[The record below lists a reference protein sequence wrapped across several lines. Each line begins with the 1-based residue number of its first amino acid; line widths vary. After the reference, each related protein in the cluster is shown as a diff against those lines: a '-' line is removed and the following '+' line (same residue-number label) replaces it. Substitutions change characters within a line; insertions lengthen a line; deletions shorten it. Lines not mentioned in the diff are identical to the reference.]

1 MPQHGNPTGRAD
13 ANSRV
18 PRASKPPAFPEKEMR
33 AAKKSSKPEHRNSGN
48 LKHHRYTQHSAFII
62 HHPSSIIHHPASS
75 IQHPASSIQ
84 HSAFSIQH

>member
-33 AAKKSSKPEHRNSGN
+33 AAKNRASQNTEIQK
-48 LKHHRYTQHSAFII
+48 T
-62 HHPSSIIHHPASS
+62 SSIID
-75 IQHPASSIQ
+75 HPASSIQ

>member
-33 AAKKSSKPEHRNSGN
+33 AAKESRKPEHRNSED
-48 LKHHRYTQHSAFII
+48 LKHHHTQRI
-62 HHPSSIIHHPASS
+62 HHPSSS

>member
-33 AAKKSSKPEHRNSGN
+33 AAKNRASQNTELRKPQASSIYP
-48 LKHHRYTQHSAFII
+48 AFLII
-62 HHPSSIIHHPASS
+62 HHHRSSS
-75 IQHPASSIQ
+75 IQHPA
-84 HSAFSIQH
+84 AFSIQHQHPALILSPA

>member
-33 AAKKSSKPEHRNSGN
+33 AAKRIKQARTELRKPQASSIYPAFRI
-48 LKHHRYTQHSAFII
+48 HHII
-62 HHPSSIIHHPASS
+62 HHPSSI

>member
-33 AAKKSSKPEHRNSGN
+33 AAKRIKQARTPAQETSSIIDIPSI
-48 LKHHRYTQHSAFII
+48 QHSSSII
-62 HHPSSIIHHPASS
+62 HHPSSII
-75 IQHPASSIQ
+75 QHPASSQ